1 MPHLAQVMRFRRE
14 RRARVKGRRRWGLF
28 GLITAGAITLAAGF
42 VAIALALTLSDLA
55 ASLPPVDDLER
66 IFGAPGREAFRP
78 VRVYDRTGDGLLFE
92 FSNPA
97 AETRRWIY
105 LEPDGPIDLPGYAVQ
120 ALITALDEDFW
131 THPGYRRAEAAAA
144 IADYLFAPTAQAGSP
159 TLTQRLAG
167 AQLTPLELSGG
178 AAAARV
184 QAILLA
190 AEITRRYPREQIL
203 EWYLNSANFGHQ
215 AYGIDSAALVYFGK
229 HASDLSLGESAVLA
243 PIPLDPGRNPLDQ
256 PAEAVAAQ
264 RSVLEA
270 MQEAGIIDAGRAGQ
284 ALRERLHFSEDKP
297 RPASPLDEF
306 RRYVLDRLRGS
317 FGREMTGRSGLR
329 VTTSLDLDLQRQAA
343 CTLESQ
349 LARLGGADAD
359 TVVPAGDAGCL
370 AAGLLTPM
378 RPKDAGEDHAVQ
390 DGALVVL
397 DAGTGEV
404 LSMVGGTEELSPAE
418 PLFAPFVALT
428 AFSQGYSPASML
440 LDVNPG
446 TASSASVM
454 EEHGPVRLRMALANN
469 YQAALDRLLARV
481 GLESVAR
488 TLNSL
493 GLIQLGESL
502 NNPDDAGG
510 RQASL
515 LGMSY
520 AYSVFAGEG
529 TLHGTETRGQAGEK
543 RLEPI
548 VILQIEDG
556 TRRLIFQTRRQARA
570 LVSAQLS
577 YLMVDILSDEAARW
591 PSLGRGNPLEVGR
604 PTAGLTGVS
613 PDGTAAWTLG
623 FTPQRV
629 IGVRI
634 GADDADGAA
643 GLTALNASAPVWHA
657 VMQYAA
663 RGQDPTSWRTPPG
676 VSTLEVCDPS
686 GLLPTIYCPS
696 VVRETF
702 INGTEPTNY
711 DNLFQPYLVNRETG
725 KLATLDTPLEMVE
738 ERVYMIVPSEAS
750 DWARQAGIPLPP
762 QEYDTLRA
770 EDRNDARV
778 RITAPQ
784 DFDFLRGQVRVRG
797 WADPE
802 ELRSYRLQYGRG
814 LNPTQWVQ
822 IGGDETR
829 PVRGGTLGTW
839 DTGPLNGLFTLQLI
853 VVESSGRLRT
863 ASVPVTID
871 NQPPAV
877 EIELPLEGEMIEA
890 APGDEIVL
898 QAGVEDAYGIARVV
912 FYVDDEAVAEV
923 TAAPWSTRWRISNG
937 GEHEMYVEVSDLAG
951 NSSISDVVAFKV
963 STR

>member
-1 MPHLAQVMRFRRE
+1 MLRLAQVLRFRRK
-14 RRARVKGRRRWGLF
+14 RRTRVEGRRRWGVF
-28 GLITAGAITLAAGF
+28 GLIAAGAITLAAGF

-55 ASLPPVDDLER
+55 ASLPPVDDLAR

-78 VRVYDRTGDGLLFE
+78 ARFYDRTGEALLFE

-105 LEPDGPIDLPGYAVQ
+105 LEPDGPIDLPAHAVQ
-120 ALITALDEDFW
+120 ALLIALDADFW
-131 THPGYRRAEAAAA
+131 SHPGYHRSDAVGS
-144 IADYLFAPTAQAGSP
+144 IADYLFAPRSQDGSP
-159 TLTQRLAG
+159 TLTQRLAV
-167 AQLTPLELSGG
+167 AQLAPLEMNDGV
-178 AAAARV
+178 AAARV

-203 EWYLNSANFGHQ
+203 EWYLNSADFGHQ
-215 AYGIDSAALVYFGK
+215 AFGIDSAALVYFGK
-229 HASDLSLGESAVLA
+229 HASDLSLAESAMLA
-243 PIPLDPGRNPLDQ
+243 SIPLDPSRNPLDQ
-256 PAEAVAAQ
+256 PAEALAAQ
-264 RSVLEA
+264 RSVLAAMEEA
-270 MQEAGIIDAGRAGQ
+270 GDIDASQAREARQESLEFAAEAPQTGSPYDDYRTYVLNRLQEA
-284 ALRERLHFSEDKP
+284 
-297 RPASPLDEF
+297 
-306 RRYVLDRLRGS
+306 
-317 FGREMTGRSGLR
+317 FGRELVGRSGLR
-329 VTTSLDLDLQRQAA
+329 VITSLDLDLQLQAA

-349 LARLGGADAD
+349 LARLGGAEAG
-359 TVVPAGDAGCL
+359 TIVAAGDEGCL

-378 RPKDAGEDHAVQ
+378 RPGDAGADHAVQ

-397 DAGTGEV
+397 DVATGEL
-404 LSMVGGTEELSPAE
+404 LSMVGRTGSLSPAD
-418 PLFAPFVALT
+418 PVFAPFVALT

-440 LDVNPG
+440 LDVDP
-446 TASSASVM
+446 SSNLTG
-454 EEHGPVRLRMALANN
+454 EHGPVRLRIALANN
-469 YQAALDRLLARV
+469 YRAALNRLLARV
-481 GLESVAR
+481 GPESVAR
-488 TLNSL
+488 TLSSI
-493 GLIQLGESL
+493 GLTRLGESL
-502 NNPDDAGG
+502 SNPDETSEP
-510 RQASL
+510 QASL

-529 TLHGTETRGQAGEK
+529 TLRGTEAAGQENED

-548 VILQIEDG
+548 AILQIEDG
-556 TRRLIFQTRRQARA
+556 THRLIFQAQRQSRA

-604 PTAGLTGVS
+604 PAAGLTGVS
-613 PDGTAAWTLG
+613 PDGAIAWTLG
-623 FTPQRV
+623 FTPQHV

-634 GADDADGAA
+634 NAGEAGGAP
-643 GLTALNASAPVWHA
+643 GLTAVNASAPVWHA

-663 RGQDPTSWRTPPG
+663 RSQAPASWRTPPG

-702 INGTEPTNY
+702 INGTEPTNF

-750 DWARQAGIPLPP
+750 DWAKAAGIPQPP
-762 QEYDTLRA
+762 QEYDTLRVQDSGD
-770 EDRNDARV
+770 EQV
-778 RITAPQ
+778 RITSPQ
-784 DFDFLRGQVRVRG
+784 DFAFLRGEVRVRG
-797 WADPE
+797 WADPD

-822 IGGDETR
+822 IGSDETR

-839 DTGPLNGLFTLQLI
+839 DTDSLNGLFTLQLI

-863 ASVPVTID
+863 TSVPVTID

-877 EIELPLEGEMIEA
+877 EIELPTPDQVVAGRPGGEL
-890 APGDEIVL
+890 VL
-898 QAGVEDAYGIARVV
+898 QVGVEDAYGIARVI
-912 FYVDDEAVAEV
+912 FYVDGEVAAEV
-923 TAAPWSTRWRISNG
+923 TEAPWSTRWRISARG
-937 GEHEMYVEVSDLAG
+937 AHTMYVEVTDLAG
-951 NSSISDVVAFKV
+951 NKSATEAIAFEV
-963 STR
+963 IIP